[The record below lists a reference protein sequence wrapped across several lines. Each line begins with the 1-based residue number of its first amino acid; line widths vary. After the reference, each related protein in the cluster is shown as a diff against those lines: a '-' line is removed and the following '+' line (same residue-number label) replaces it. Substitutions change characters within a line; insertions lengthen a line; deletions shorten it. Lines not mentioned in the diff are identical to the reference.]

1 MPRLRYLIGNHVGR
15 GEVRHDHGTWG
26 RSVLPLS
33 PGERSWVARS
43 VPWILFF
50 FLLFFSLSISMVL
63 VLFFL
68 INGFSWFLGRPFLS

>member
-50 FLLFFSLSISMVL
+50 FFCSFPFHFYGSGSIFFNKWIFL
-63 VLFFL
+63 VL
-68 INGFSWFLGRPFLS
+68 G